1 MFTLILKLFKY
12 NVKVLIC
19 ECFFS
24 NSLRFERGHEY
35 MRIPRLNKG
44 FTLIELLVVIAI
56 IGILA
61 GILLPV
67 LSRARESARKTQCMS
82 NVKQIGMGLIMYANE
97 NSETF
102 PSSTASNP
110 AMASLNLLYDTYI
123 SDNKVFNCTSDT
135 TVTAATN
142 AGMSVST
149 SGGTEAFTSTQCS
162 YGYDRAHTQ
171 ADDADVA
178 LAADRPP
185 ATPSATASTANHNS
199 RGQNVV
205 YVDGHVEFVNSP
217 LAGWYSSDGTTRD
230 NIYLNTAG
238 NAAVS
243 TGGTDTA
250 ILHDG

>member
-1 MFTLILKLFKY
+1 
-12 NVKVLIC
+12 
-19 ECFFS
+19 
-24 NSLRFERGHEY
+24 
-35 MRIPRLNKG
+35 MRMPKFNKG

-97 NSETF
+97 NSEIF

-123 SDNKVFNCTSDT
+123 SDNKVFNCPSDT

-149 SGGTEAFTSTQCS
+149 SGGSEAFTSTQSS
-162 YGYDRAHTQ
+162 YGYDRSHTQ

-178 LAADRPP
+178 LLADRPP
-185 ATPSATASTANHNS
+185 SDTTLSSDNHNA

-230 NIYLNTAG
+230 NIYVDDSTA
-238 NAAVS
+238 S
-243 TGGTDTA
+243 TDTY
-250 ILHDG
+250 IIHDGS

>member
-1 MFTLILKLFKY
+1 MK
-12 NVKVLIC
+12 
-19 ECFFS
+19 
-24 NSLRFERGHEY
+24 
-35 MRIPRLNKG
+35 IPRLNKG

-185 ATPSATASTANHNS
+185 SDTTLSSDNHNA

-230 NIYLNTAG
+230 NIFTDDSTA
-238 NAAVS
+238 
-243 TGGTDTA
+243 GTDTF
-250 ILHDG
+250 IEHDG

>member
-1 MFTLILKLFKY
+1 MLTLILKLFKY

-97 NSETF
+97 NSESF

-230 NIYLNTAG
+230 NIYTSGSGA
-238 NAAVS
+238 
-243 TGGTDTA
+243 GTDTY
-250 ILHDG
+250 IIHDGS

>member
-1 MFTLILKLFKY
+1 MKMPKF
-12 NVKVLIC
+12 N
-19 ECFFS
+19 
-24 NSLRFERGHEY
+24 R
-35 MRIPRLNKG
+35 G

-97 NSETF
+97 NNEVF
-102 PSSTASNP
+102 PSDTTTVVARP
-110 AMASLNLLYDTYI
+110 AMRSLNLIYDTYV

-135 TVTAATN
+135 SVSPASN

-149 SGGTEAFTSTQCS
+149 ADDSFDQDECS
-162 YGYDRAHTQ
+162 YGYDYTHTQ

-185 ATPSATASTANHNS
+185 AAPDAATSTDNHNG

-217 LAGWYSSDGTTRD
+217 LAGWYAADGTTRD

-238 NAAVS
+238 NPVVS
-243 TGGTDTA
+243 AGGTDTA
-250 ILHDG
+250 ILHDGS

>member
-1 MFTLILKLFKY
+1 
-12 NVKVLIC
+12 
-19 ECFFS
+19 
-24 NSLRFERGHEY
+24 
-35 MRIPRLNKG
+35 MRIPKFNKG

-102 PSSTASNP
+102 PSSTATNP

-123 SDNKVFNCTSDT
+123 SDNKVFNCPSDT
-135 TVTAATN
+135 SVTAATN
-142 AGMSVST
+142 AGMSVYT
-149 SGGTEAFTSTQCS
+149 SGGSQAFTQTQSS
-162 YGYDRAHTQ
+162 YGYDRSHTQ

-199 RGQNVV
+199 RGQNIV

-238 NAAVS
+238 SAAVS

-250 ILHDG
+250 ILHDGS

>member
-1 MFTLILKLFKY
+1 
-12 NVKVLIC
+12 
-19 ECFFS
+19 
-24 NSLRFERGHEY
+24 
-35 MRIPRLNKG
+35 MRIPKLNRG

-97 NSETF
+97 NSESF
-102 PSSTASNP
+102 PSSTAGSNT
-110 AMASLNLLYDTYI
+110 AMTAFNRIYDTYV
-123 SDNKVFNCTSDT
+123 SDNKVFNCPSDT
-135 TVTAATN
+135 TVTNASN
-142 AGMSVST
+142 AGMSAAT
-149 SGGTEAFTSTQCS
+149 SGGSEYFTSTQSS
-162 YGYDRAHTQ
+162 YGYDRLHTQ

-178 LAADRPP
+178 IAADRPP
-185 ATPSATASTANHNS
+185 STPSATASTQNHNG

-230 NIYLNTAG
+230 NIYVDNTA
-238 NAAVS
+238 V
-243 TGGTDTA
+243 TGGTDTY
-250 ILHDG
+250 IEHDG

>member
-1 MFTLILKLFKY
+1 MK
-12 NVKVLIC
+12 
-19 ECFFS
+19 
-24 NSLRFERGHEY
+24 
-35 MRIPRLNKG
+35 IPKFNKG

-82 NVKQIGMGLIMYANE
+82 NIKQIGMGLIMYANE
-97 NSETF
+97 NNESF
-102 PSSTASNP
+102 PSSTAGSNT

-123 SDNKVFNCTSDT
+123 SDNKVFNCPSDT

-149 SGGTEAFTSTQCS
+149 SGGSESFGKDECS
-162 YGYDRAHTQ
+162 YGYDWLHTQ

-178 LAADRPP
+178 IAADRPP
-185 ATPSATASTANHNS
+185 SDTTKSSDNHNA

-205 YVDGHVEFVNSP
+205 YVDGHVEFVTSP
-217 LAGWYSSDGTTRD
+217 LAGWYASDGTTRD
-230 NIYLNTAG
+230 NIYMDDAS
-238 NAAVS
+238 V
-243 TGGTDTA
+243 TGGTDTY
-250 ILHDG
+250 ILQDG

>member
-1 MFTLILKLFKY
+1 MRL
-12 NVKVLIC
+12 
-19 ECFFS
+19 
-24 NSLRFERGHEY
+24 
-35 MRIPRLNKG
+35 RIPKLNKG

-82 NVKQIGMGLIMYANE
+82 NIKQIGMGLIMYANE
-97 NSETF
+97 NSEAF

-110 AMASLNLLYDTYI
+110 AMASLNLLFDTYV
-123 SDNKVFNCTSDT
+123 SDNKVFNCPSDT

-149 SGGTEAFTSTQCS
+149 GTESFDSDESS
-162 YGYDRAHTQ
+162 YGYDRTHTM

-185 ATPSATASTANHNS
+185 ASPDATTSTANHNA

-205 YVDGHVEFVNSP
+205 YVDGHVEFVLSP
-217 LAGWYSSDGTTRD
+217 LAGWFFSDGTTRD
-230 NIYLNTAG
+230 NIYLNAAG
-238 NAAVS
+238 AAAVS
-243 TGGTDTA
+243 SGGTDTA
-250 ILHDG
+250 ILHDGS

>member
-1 MFTLILKLFKY
+1 
-12 NVKVLIC
+12 
-19 ECFFS
+19 
-24 NSLRFERGHEY
+24 
-35 MRIPRLNKG
+35 MRIPRFNKG

-178 LAADRPP
+178 LLPLHP
-185 ATPSATASTANHNS
+185 AQQRA
-199 RGQNVV
+199 QQ
-205 YVDGHVEFVNSP
+205 
-217 LAGWYSSDGTTRD
+217 TTT
-230 NIYLNTAG
+230 LEGKT
-238 NAAVS
+238 
-243 TGGTDTA
+243 
-250 ILHDG
+250 

>member
-1 MFTLILKLFKY
+1 
-12 NVKVLIC
+12 
-19 ECFFS
+19 
-24 NSLRFERGHEY
+24 
-35 MRIPRLNKG
+35 MRISKFNKG

-97 NSETF
+97 NNESF
-102 PSSTASNP
+102 PSDSAYSGSYP
-110 AMASLNLLYDTYI
+110 AMRGLNLLYDTYI

-135 TVTAATN
+135 TVTAALN
-142 AGMSVST
+142 SGMSAST
-149 SGGTEAFTSTQCS
+149 SGGTEAFTLTQCS

-250 ILHDG
+250 ILHDGS